1 MTRRKSEV
9 LFHRCLYLYLSP
21 VARFSVVMFFEFLE
35 DFNVIGAFDD
45 SLSQITYQPAVERKL
60 FLWMR
65 DVELLHNFQQL
76 LYGG

>member
-1 MTRRKSEV
+1 
-9 LFHRCLYLYLSP
+9 
-21 VARFSVVMFFEFLE
+21 MFFEFLE

-76 LYGG
+76 LYGVWNGDIHGGSWQLNSAAVAAELIIRRRD